1 MSIKLFISIISIYIF
16 SFQVALGTVQS
27 RILVKVENQIITN
40 YELKNKIL
48 SSLIISGQEI
58 NQKNVDSL
66 KKASL
71 DQLIKLKLKKIELK
85 TYKFKKEEVK
95 INSYLNSISAN
106 DITGLKKKFEKND
119 LSFNLFLDEIDT
131 EFKWQKLIYKLYSKK
146 F

>member
-71 DQLIKLKLKKIELK
+71 DQ
-85 TYKFKKEEVK
+85 F
-95 INSYLNSISAN
+95 YL
-106 DITGLKKKFEKND
+106 T
-119 LSFNLFLDEIDT
+119 
-131 EFKWQKLIYKLYSKK
+131 
-146 F
+146 